1 MLYHLLSGGFP
12 FWLGSSQQFHGMSS
26 AELRDGITRGSPMFT
41 RDPWAGYSPRVKDLI
56 CRMLE
61 KDPAQRLTAA
71 GAMSHQWFAE
81 ALGAAATGA
90 PGAAPATRTAAR

>member
-12 FWLGSSQQFHGMSS
+12 FWLGGAEQFHGMTS

-71 GAMSHQWFAE
+71 GAMAHLWFAE
-81 ALGAAATGA
+81 TLGSEAEGASAGATA
-90 PGAAPATRTAAR
+90 RPAAR